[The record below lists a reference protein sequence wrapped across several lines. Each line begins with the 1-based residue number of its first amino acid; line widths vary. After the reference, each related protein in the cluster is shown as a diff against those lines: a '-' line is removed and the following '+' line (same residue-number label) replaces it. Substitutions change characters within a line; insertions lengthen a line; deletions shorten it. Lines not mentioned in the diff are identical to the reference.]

1 MGRGGLWVLWVV
13 GVLAL
18 CENPEADVTS
28 LGRVALKGGQLLVTF
43 HGDPRYSQEW
53 TETHPFFLSVFHC
66 LGWASLSTQMGSCL
80 SYILCGL
87 VGICQ
92 STHNS

>member
-1 MGRGGLWVLWVV
+1 MDSGGLWVFWVA

-43 HGDPRYSQEW
+43 RRDPRYSQE
-53 TETHPFFLSVFHC
+53 
-66 LGWASLSTQMGSCL
+66 
-80 SYILCGL
+80 
-87 VGICQ
+87 
-92 STHNS
+92 